1 MKQIVAVLKPH
12 QMERVLEALKN
23 ESLEACTVH
32 AVKGFGR
39 QKSYLSEYQGGEYSL
54 AYIPK
59 VQLTAWV
66 DEDRVQAV
74 EKIISETAR
83 SGRLG
88 DGKIFTLP
96 LGESISIEPPL
107 DEDEEA

>member
-1 MKQIVAVLKPH
+1 MKQIIAVLRPH

-32 AVKGFGR
+32 AVKGYGR
-39 QKSYLSEYQGGEYSL
+39 QKNYLSEYQSGEYSL

-59 VQLTAWV
+59 VQLTAWI
-66 DEDRVQAV
+66 DEDRVEAV
-74 EKIISETAR
+74 ERIISETAR

-88 DGKIFTLP
+88 DGKILTLP
-96 LGESISIEPPL
+96 VGEPISIEPLPS
-107 DEDEEA
+107 EDEEF